1 MIAAIPPNKDL
12 LKGTVLLVEDDLIY
26 GSWIQDALNSIGLKC
41 EWKKDLPSALEAAN
55 EKSYHALIT
64 DAFLSPNNIPEGL
77 ELIRKLEPQGI
88 PTILMSSRTDL
99 AIAKEAVNKGTSFIL
114 EKPFPIED
122 ITSALRT
129 LWEQPRGLQALLE
142 RFMEI
147 NTLTP
152 KEREVT
158 RLVIKGL
165 ANKEIASVEETTDR
179 TVKAHLTNIFQK
191 CGVESRTELFN
202 AIFPT

>member
-1 MIAAIPPNKDL
+1 MMATTTPNASL
-12 LKGTVLLVEDDLIY
+12 QGTVLLVEDDPIV
-26 GSWIQDALNSIGLKC
+26 GSWIQEALNSIGLKC
-41 EWKKDLPSALEAAN
+41 DWKQDLPSALEAAN
-55 EKSYHALIT
+55 QKSYHALIT
-64 DAFLSPNNIPEGL
+64 DVYLSPNNAAEGL
-77 ELIRKLEPQGI
+77 ELIRQLEPTGI
-88 PTILMSSRTDL
+88 PTILMSSRADL
-99 AIAKEAVNKGTSFIL
+99 ATVKEAVNNGTSYVL
-114 EKPFPIED
+114 EKPFPIEQM
-122 ITSALRT
+122 TSALKT
-129 LWEQPRGLQALLE
+129 MWEQPRGLHSMLE

-147 NTLTP
+147 NSLTP

>member
-1 MIAAIPPNKDL
+1 MIVTAPQKHS

-26 GSWIQDALNSIGLKC
+26 GSWIQEALNSIGLKC

-64 DAFLSPNNIPEGL
+64 DVFLSPNNAAEGL
-77 ELIRKLEPQGI
+77 DLIRQLEPTGI
-88 PTILMSSRTDL
+88 PTILMSSRADL
-99 AIAKEAVNKGTSFIL
+99 ATIKEAVNKGTSFVF

-122 ITSALRT
+122 ITSALKI
-129 LWEQPRGLQALLE
+129 LWEQPRGLQAMLE

>member
-1 MIAAIPPNKDL
+1 MIPATLNNTL
-12 LKGTVLLVEDDLIY
+12 QGNVLLVEDDALF
-26 GSWIQDALNSIGLKC
+26 GAWAQESLNSLGLKV
-41 EWKKDLPSALEAAN
+41 DLKVDLESALSATQN
-55 EKSYHALIT
+55 KFYHAIIT
-64 DAFLSPNNIPEGL
+64 DIYLSPEGGKTDGL
-77 ELIRKLEPQGI
+77 DLLRQIESSGI
-88 PTILMSSRTDL
+88 PTIMMSSRADL
-99 AIAKEAVNKGTSFIL
+99 SIAKEAVNHGASYIL
-114 EKPFPIED
+114 EKPFSMEEV
-122 ITSALRT
+122 TNALRNM
-129 LWEQPRGLQALLE
+129 WEQPRGLQALLE

-147 NTLTP
+147 NSLTP